1 MKKIAILGITTLL
14 IAGCTANLEQSNKY
28 PFAETQSLKVSNT
41 HTASFDRGKYKIV
54 EANYDR
60 KTMLSDKELISILKQ
75 AGFKGK
81 ELAYAWAIV
90 VKESTKRPMS
100 LNRASNCYGLFQI
113 NMTGSMGPDRRKK
126 YGLKSNEDL
135 YNPLINAQ
143 IAYKMSNGGKN
154 WSAWSTSKTALSII
168 DDFPG

>member
-1 MKKIAILGITTLL
+1 MNTYTVIGSVGMAVTLMASSL
-14 IAGCTANLEQSNKY
+14 MGQPVQHN
-28 PFAETQSLKVSNT
+28 TQTLTVSSSPEV
-41 HTASFDRGKYKIV
+41 SFERGSYEIV
-54 EANYDR
+54 EMKYDR

-75 AGFKGK
+75 AGFKGDA
-81 ELAYAWAIV
+81 LAYAWAIV

-126 YGLKSNEDL
+126 YGLDSNEDL

-154 WSAWSTSKTALSII
+154 WSAWSTNKTALSII
-168 DDFPG
+168 NDFPG